1 MIKIKAHS
9 GDRLNDLAD
18 QLAKKAVQDG
28 PRLNLKLTD
37 ILAVR
42 ILMTCD
48 DLEIE
53 ASSRRCIKHLFHAQN
68 FSQFLLLRRAK
79 EIYMLTEQHHI
90 QWSATT
96 RMLNNNQ
103 TDNDRSTTSFMQH
116 HRRAFKYKL
125 FISEL
130 LTLTQLNK
138 RRPDL
143 YKKPTCVLCNQKD
156 ESQEHIWTCSVHHHI
171 WINLLSKAAHF
182 LYDTIQHI
190 SDTPPHIDTIMK
202 LVHESR
208 TFITKG
214 LVSTTFWSSLIKF
227 VRSE

>member
-42 ILMTCD
+42 MLMTCD

-103 TDNDRSTTSFMQH
+103 TDKDRSTTSFTQH
-116 HRRAFKYKL
+116 RRRAFKYKL
-125 FISEL
+125 FINEL
-130 LTLTQLNK
+130 PTLTQLNK

-143 YKKPTCVLCNQKD
+143 YKKPTAYFVIRKTNPK
-156 ESQEHIWTCSVHHHI
+156 ST
-171 WINLLSKAAHF
+171 
-182 LYDTIQHI
+182 Y
-190 SDTPPHIDTIMK
+190 
-202 LVHESR
+202 
-208 TFITKG
+208 G
-214 LVSTTFWSSLIKF
+214 LAQYIIILGLISSLMRLIF
-227 VRSE
+227 YMMQSNTFMIPLLILIP